1 MHNYLSTSIY
11 IYLQLYFYI
20 FIYRFVEVFAP
31 FLIARRAPLLGHIS
45 LGGFAF
51 LVNLDNTK

>member
-1 MHNYLSTSIY
+1 MHNYLHSIY
-11 IYLQLYFYI
+11 SHLYL

-31 FLIARRAPLLGHIS
+31 FLITRRAPLLGHIS

-51 LVNLDNTK
+51 LVNLDNTNNIH